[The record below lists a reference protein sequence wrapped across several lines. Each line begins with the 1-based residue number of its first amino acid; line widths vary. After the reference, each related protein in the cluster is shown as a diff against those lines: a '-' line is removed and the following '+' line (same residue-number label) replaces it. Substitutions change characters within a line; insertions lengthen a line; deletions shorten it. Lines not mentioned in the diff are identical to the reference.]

1 MKKKALLPVLI
12 FKTSANLKSEVS
24 RYYLN
29 YFWWV
34 FEPILMLG
42 LFYVIFGIFLNRK
55 TEHFVAFLLIGL
67 TSWNWFSRTVGNASA
82 SICANRGLMMQLDIN
97 KSFFPTEVFL
107 QDAFKHFFV
116 VVLLLVFLV
125 FYPTPVS
132 VTWLAFPVI
141 FLIQGIL
148 VLGVSMLVASI
159 VPFFPDL
166 RFIVQTGLTVMFFAS
181 GIFYSI
187 DNVVLP
193 EHRHIIFL
201 NPMAGIIKSNRDILI
216 YDQWPNWTYLFKVF
230 VFSLI
235 VLYLGLFIIKRFNK
249 KYPRLC
255 Q

>member
-1 MKKKALLPVLI
+1 MLL
-12 FKTSANLKSEVS
+12 FKTLANLKSEVS

-34 FEPILMLG
+34 LEPVLMLG
-42 LFYVIFGIFLNRK
+42 LFYVVFGIFLNRK

-67 TSWNWFSRTVGNASA
+67 TAWNWFSRTVGNSSS
-82 SICANRGLMMQLDIN
+82 SICANQRLMMQLDIS
-97 KSFFPTEVFL
+97 KSFFPVEVFL
-107 QDAFKHFFV
+107 QDAFKHLFV
-116 VVLLLVFLV
+116 VALLLIFLL
-125 FYPTPVS
+125 FYPTPVTA
-132 VTWLAFPVI
+132 TWLAFP
-141 FLIQGIL
+141 LILLVQGVL
-148 VLGVSMLVASI
+148 VLSVSILVASI

-193 EHRHIIFL
+193 EHRYIIFL
-201 NPMAGIIKSNRDILI
+201 NPMAGMIEFYRDILI
-216 YDQWPNWTYLFKVF
+216 YDQWPDWAYLVKVV
-230 VFSLI
+230 VFSLV
-235 VLYLGLFIIKRFNK
+235 VLYLGLFIINRFDK